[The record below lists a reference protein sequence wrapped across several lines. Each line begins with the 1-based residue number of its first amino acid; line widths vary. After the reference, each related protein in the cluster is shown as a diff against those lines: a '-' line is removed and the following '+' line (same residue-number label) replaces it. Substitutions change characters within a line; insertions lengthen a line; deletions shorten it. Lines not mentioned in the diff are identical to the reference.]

1 MSQHNLNIHNYSLEE
16 ILNLFDLTYEFDT
29 EQLKRAK
36 KKVLMIHPDKSKLDP
51 KYFIF
56 YKKAYETVF
65 SFYEQRMRENKA
77 VENVEYDNECDKE
90 DTTKTQINKMMNQVA
105 QKEFHHQFNDL
116 FEKNMV
122 KKVDESRNNWFK
134 NEDALYSATATKGN
148 IGQGI
153 QQVKQKQN
161 SLINYNGFQT
171 IQSNN
176 RGGNLYDDDQGGYI
190 CSDPFSKLKFDD
202 LRKVHKDETV
212 FAVSEHDKYTSY
224 KNMDEYNQMRSS
236 QTLTPMS
243 EQEARNKL
251 RQTNSDYEKSMMQK
265 QYAANL
271 QSMNYEEKNKSV
283 LSNFLRLTNP

>member
-116 FEKNMV
+116 FEKNMM

-134 NEDALYSATATKGN
+134 NEDVLYSATATKGN

-176 RGGNLYDDDQGGYI
+176 GGGNLYDDEQSGYI